1 MRARAWASILRRSM
15 SLIAVG
21 TLAFDTIETPFERRA
36 EVLGGSVT
44 HFAHAAR
51 LFGPLEIVGV
61 VGNDFPAAHLERFRA
76 LGIGVDG
83 VEVAR
88 GKTFR
93 WSGRYEQD
101 WNTRR
106 TLDTQLNV
114 FEHFDPR
121 LPAAGRRARFVFLAN
136 AQPAVQMRALAQ
148 VEAPRLV
155 VADTM
160 NLWIDIKRGELEELL
175 RKVHGLVLNE
185 EEAHMLSGR
194 RNLFQ
199 AARLLLEQ
207 GPRFVIVKK
216 GEHGAFLLG
225 RDVRFALPAYPVEE
239 VVDPTGAGDSFA
251 GGFMGYLA
259 SVENLDP
266 ATLRRAMLYGTAT
279 ASFCVE
285 GFSVEGLERVDRSRL
300 EARFNELAA
309 LVTP

>member
-1 MRARAWASILRRSM
+1 M

-21 TLAFDTIETPFERRA
+21 TLAFDSIQTPIESRA
-36 EVLGGSVT
+36 DVLGGSVT

-51 LFGPLEIVGV
+51 HFGALDIVGV
-61 VGNDFPAAHLERFRA
+61 VGADFPRAVLDRFAA
-76 LGIGVDG
+76 LGIGTAG
-83 VEVAR
+83 VELAK

-93 WSGRYEQD
+93 WSGRYEKD
-101 WNTRR
+101 WNTRH

-114 FEHFDPR
+114 LEHFDPKI
-121 LPAAGRRARFVFLAN
+121 PASQREARFVFLAN
-136 AQPAVQMRALAQ
+136 AQPAVQMKALAQ
-148 VEAPRLV
+148 IKAPRLV

-160 NLWIDIKRGELEELL
+160 NLWIDIKLGELEELL
-175 RKVHGLVLNE
+175 RKVHGLVVNE
-185 EEAHMLSGR
+185 EEAWMLTGR

-199 AARLLLEQ
+199 AAKLLLEK

-259 SVENLDP
+259 AVENLDP
-266 ATLRRAMLYGTAT
+266 PTLRRAMLYGTAT

-285 GFSVEGLERVDRSRL
+285 GFSVEGLERTDRSRL